1 MSGDYTRFSFDPTK
15 GFSGVHEQQGRVSLD
30 SDANEFEEILD
41 RRDRSEMYDTV
52 GAAVVPATTPT
63 GFEIGV
69 SGSSLTIG
77 IGRVYVDGIQAECF
91 GDLSDPKATVFEPR
105 VGSVVGN
112 LPLLFDQQP
121 FLYQPNF
128 PGLPSASGITSL
140 VYLDVWQRE
149 VTVWEDRSLLEP
161 ALGGPD
167 TATRIQTAWQVKS
180 LAGVAGGDCTL
191 PTALIAPSTARMTAI
206 AAPAPP
212 APGPCVIAPAGGYT
226 GLENRLYR
234 VEVQHAGT
242 LAGPNPATIK
252 WSRDNASL
260 VASVL
265 KVTAD
270 GTGSIITV
278 ESTGR
283 DTWMRFEVG
292 QQLEL
297 LDDWVEFAMR
307 ESGVAGEIARITN
320 INHATG
326 EIRIDQDFSA
336 FAILATR
343 HPRVRRWDTAKPA
356 DPAVVAVNNGTP
368 IALEHGIFITFG
380 DLLAGTLHDGDT
392 LHAGDYWVFA
402 ARTADGSI
410 EAVLNEPPRGILHHF
425 MPLAIVT
432 SGNPPIVDSD
442 CRDPWPVL
450 CNCEGGGCECD
461 ACVSV
466 ESHTSGS
473 LTIQM
478 AVDQVVAA
486 GGGTVCIGVGTFPL
500 EKTVLIENAVSLRV
514 RGAGLATIL
523 WYRGQD
529 PALVVRSSLD
539 VIVRDLA
546 VITERERSQPQDAVE
561 VIDAALIILER
572 LVVIEDP
579 IAIIEFLD
587 AGTVMRASGGAIGLG
602 GFILRTTVRDCVLAG
617 GIGIL
622 SRPNLTKEPD
632 DYLVTADLLIE
643 HDLIF
648 ATAFGV
654 WLGSPEESGAV
665 HFLDRTQIADC
676 SIYGCEQV
684 GIMLAGTVTQGF
696 IDVRDGR
703 LGVIGRGIQ
712 LSTDLT
718 TVADT
723 TMSAWRDAELQFG
736 VSVVRGDRD
745 IVRDVRIVGN
755 RIDHF
760 RGGGVEI
767 DTSVDN
773 LAVEDNT
780 VRRCGNGIVM
790 GLKSSG
796 DTVTVARN
804 TILDVESRG
813 RQEGRFGVCLVR
825 TIDGLVTDNTI
836 KRVATADIGTPWR
849 AGIQTVACGAVR
861 IAGNVIEEVGPIEAG
876 QPSFGIAAAESFERL
891 DIVDNTVRPNVER
904 TITDWFA
911 LFIGDFS
918 KVSKT
923 YGILVGSKLYYAVGL
938 SIHVL
943 AVNDRGGSLAVR
955 GNHLDAAGRSAVV
968 HVETN
973 SAATFA
979 DNWCRLLVEPD
990 KAPVVE
996 LYQPILAFATNQVRQ
1011 LRGGDRPAV
1020 EVKVGPAPVP
1030 SPPNLAFSAL
1040 GNLTD
1045 GMIFVNG
1052 SPLPP
1057 PWDGLNVRLT

>member
-167 TATRIQTAWQVKS
+167 TATRIQTTWQVKS

-684 GIMLAGTVTQGF
+684 GIMLSGTVTRSRYPAVDGPHHRRRHHHERVARCGTP
-696 IDVRDGR
+696 VRRERRARRSRHRPRRPD
-703 LGVIGRGIQ
+703 RGQ
-712 LSTDLT
+712 PDRPLP
-718 TVADT
+718 
-723 TMSAWRDAELQFG
+723 WRW
-736 VSVVRGDRD
+736 RGDRH
-745 IVRDVRIVGN
+745 IRRQPRGRGQHGPSLRQRDRDGAEEL
-755 RIDHF
+755 
-760 RGGGVEI
+760 RGYRHGCQEHDPGC
-767 DTSVDN
+767 
-773 LAVEDNT
+773 
-780 VRRCGNGIVM
+780 R
-790 GLKSSG
+790 
-796 DTVTVARN
+796 VARPSGGPVRCLPRPN
-804 TILDVESRG
+804 DRRAGHGQHHQARGDSRHRDSLARRHPDRRLWRGANRRQRDRGSRSDRG
-813 RQEGRFGVCLVR
+813 RPTQLR
-825 TIDGLVTDNTI
+825 
-836 KRVATADIGTPWR
+836 
-849 AGIQTVACGAVR
+849 
-861 IAGNVIEEVGPIEAG
+861 
-876 QPSFGIAAAESFERL
+876 
-891 DIVDNTVRPNVER
+891 
-904 TITDWFA
+904 
-911 LFIGDFS
+911 
-918 KVSKT
+918 
-923 YGILVGSKLYYAVGL
+923 
-938 SIHVL
+938 
-943 AVNDRGGSLAVR
+943 DRGCRVVR
-955 GNHLDAAGRSAVV
+955 
-968 HVETN
+968 
-973 SAATFA
+973 
-979 DNWCRLLVEPD
+979 
-990 KAPVVE
+990 APG
-996 LYQPILAFATNQVRQ
+996 Y
-1011 LRGGDRPAV
+1011 RGQHRPA
-1020 EVKVGPAPVP
+1020 
-1030 SPPNLAFSAL
+1030 
-1040 GNLTD
+1040 
-1045 GMIFVNG
+1045 
-1052 SPLPP
+1052 
-1057 PWDGLNVRLT
+1057 

>member
-52 GAAVVPATTPT
+52 GPAVVPATTPT

-91 GDLSDPKATVFEPR
+91 GDLSDPKNTMFEPR

-121 FLYQPNF
+121 FNYQPNY
-128 PGLPSASGITSL
+128 PGLPTASGVTCL

-167 TATRIQTAWQVKS
+167 TATRIQTAWQVKA
-180 LAGVAGGDCTL
+180 LANVQADACTN
-191 PTALIAPSTARMTAI
+191 PPGTLIAPSTARMTAV
-206 AAPAPP
+206 AAPTPP

-234 VEVQHAGT
+234 VEVQSAGT
-242 LAGPNPATIK
+242 LAGLNPATIK

-265 KVTAD
+265 KITAD
-270 GTGSIITV
+270 GSGSIITV

-307 ESGVAGEIARITN
+307 ESGRAGDIARITN

-326 EIRIDQDFSA
+326 EIRIDQDFSL
-336 FAILATR
+336 FAVIAAR

-356 DPAVVAVNNGTP
+356 DPAFVPVNNGTP

-380 DLLAGTLHDGDT
+380 DLLAGPLHDGDT

-432 SGNPPIVDSD
+432 SGNPPKVDSD
-442 CRDPWPVL
+442 CRDPWPVP
-450 CNCEGGGCECD
+450 CTCDGGGCECD

-473 LTIQM
+473 LTIQK
-478 AVDQVVAA
+478 AIAQVIAA
-486 GGGTVCIGVGTFPL
+486 GGGTVCIGIGTFPL
-500 EKTVLIENAVSLRV
+500 DTTVLIEDAVSLRV
-514 RGAGLATIL
+514 RGAGVATIL
-523 WYRGQD
+523 WYQGQE
-529 PALVVRSSLD
+529 PALIVRSSLD
-539 VIVRDLA
+539 VIVRDLS

-561 VIDAALIILER
+561 VIDAAMINLER

-579 IAIIEFLD
+579 IAIIEFLETGN
-587 AGTVMRASGGAIGLG
+587 ANRASGGAIGLG
-602 GFILRTTVRDCVLAG
+602 GFVLRTTVRDCVLAG
-617 GIGIL
+617 GVGIL
-622 SRPNLTKEPD
+622 SRPNLTKDPD
-632 DYLVTADLLIE
+632 DYLVAADLLIE

-654 WLGSPEESGAV
+654 FLGTPEDSGAV
-665 HFLDRTQIADC
+665 HFLDRTSIADC

-684 GIMLAGTVTQGF
+684 GIMLSGTVTQGF
-696 IDVRDGR
+696 VDVRDGR
-703 LGVIGRGIQ
+703 FGVIGRGVQI
-712 LSTDLT
+712 STDLT
-718 TVADT
+718 TVADN
-723 TMSAWRDAELQFG
+723 TMVAWRDVDLQPG
-736 VSVVRGDRD
+736 VKIVRGDRD

-760 RGGGVEI
+760 RGGGIEI
-767 DTSVDN
+767 EASVND

-780 VRRCGNGIVM
+780 IRTCGNGIVM
-790 GLKSSG
+790 AQESSG

-804 TILDVESRG
+804 TILDVESTSRKQG
-813 RQEGRFGVCLVR
+813 TFGVCLVR
-825 TIDGLVTDNTI
+825 TLDGLVSDNII
-836 KRVATADIGTPWR
+836 KRVATGRDESPWR
-849 AGIQTVACGAVR
+849 AGIQTLACPAVR
-861 IAGNVIEEVGPIEAG
+861 IAGNVVEEIGPIEARG
-876 QPSFGIAAAESFERL
+876 PSFGIAAAEPFGRL
-891 DIVDNTVRPNVER
+891 DIVDNTVRPNVKQTMSE
-904 TITDWFA
+904 WYA
-911 LFIGDFS
+911 LHIND
-918 KVSKT
+918 
-923 YGILVGSKLYYAVGL
+923 GSMKPKSYSFPVGL
-938 SIHVL
+938 NHYLVHGLGIHVL
-943 AVNDRGGSLAVR
+943 AVDGGGSLAVR
-955 GNHLDAAGRSAVV
+955 GNHLDAAGPVAAV
-968 HVETN
+968 HVET
-973 SAATFA
+973 SSSCTFA
-979 DNWCRLLVEPD
+979 DNWCRLIAAP
-990 KAPVVE
+990 KRPVVE
-996 LYQPILAFATNQVRQ
+996 LAQPILVLTSNQVRQ
-1011 LRGGDRPAV
+1011 QLGRKNPAIDATNIA
-1020 EVKVGPAPVP
+1020 GALPNPAG
-1030 SPPNLAFSAL
+1030 LALTAL
-1040 GNLTD
+1040 GNITD
-1045 GMIFVNG
+1045 GQILVNTQ
-1052 SPLPP
+1052 PLLPP
-1057 PWDGLNVRLT
+1057 WAGLNVRLT